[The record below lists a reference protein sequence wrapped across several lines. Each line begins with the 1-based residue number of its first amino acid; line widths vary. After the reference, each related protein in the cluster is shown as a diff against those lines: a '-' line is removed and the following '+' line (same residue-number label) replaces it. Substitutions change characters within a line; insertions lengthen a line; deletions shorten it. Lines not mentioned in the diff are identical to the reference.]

1 MNTRKQLTR
10 TRRAVAFA
18 AAILA
23 GMGVA
28 GCRSA
33 SSPELAG
40 PEYPD
45 EVVQAKT
52 LDIQVVRT
60 ETVIRLTNT
69 TARSFG
75 KSTLWMNRWYS
86 HPIEKFGV
94 GETLE
99 LSLWD
104 FRDENGEAF
113 RAGGFFA
120 TRRPDR
126 LVQAQLETDG
136 SMHGL
141 VVVKGEE

>member
-1 MNTRKQLTR
+1 MNIPRHITWTRLAVTLT
-10 TRRAVAFA
+10 A
-18 AAILA
+18 ATLCGSA
-23 GMGVA
+23 MV
-28 GCRSA
+28 GCRSGA
-33 SSPELAG
+33 SPELAG

-45 EVVQAKT
+45 DTIQAKT
-52 LDIQVVRT
+52 LDIQVVRS

-75 KSTLWMNRWYS
+75 KSVLWMNRWYS
-86 HPIEKFGV
+86 HPIEKLGV

-126 LVQAQLETDG
+126 LVQAQLQTEGT
-136 SMHGL
+136 MFGL